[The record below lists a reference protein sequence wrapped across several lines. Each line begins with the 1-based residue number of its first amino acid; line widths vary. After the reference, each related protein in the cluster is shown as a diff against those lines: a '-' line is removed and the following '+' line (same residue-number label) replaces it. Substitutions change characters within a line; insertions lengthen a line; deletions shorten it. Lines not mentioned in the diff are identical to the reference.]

1 MPPIRLTDLVADID
15 RMTGFS
21 SLFEHLQTGRSPSD
35 LRVFYA
41 ALIAEATN
49 LGFSKMAHACPGIT
63 RRQLQQMAIWHFR
76 EETFALA
83 LAKLVEAQ
91 HSAPFST
98 VFGSHTISSSDG
110 QHIHL
115 GDGGEVAGGVNG
127 RYGNNPIIKL
137 YTAISGRYAPF
148 HTKIIAATASEAVHV
163 LDALLETDAGLNI
176 VRHHVD
182 GGGVSDLVFA
192 LCHALGFAF
201 VPRIPDLDGRCLYG
215 FEPAKQYGILHNVMG
230 GRIDT
235 DLIRAHWDD
244 ILRLMTSLRTRT
256 VSASLMLKRLS
267 ATTRQSGLA
276 QALRQM
282 GRIERTLFTLDWIND
297 EQLRKTTTAELNK
310 GESRNSLVRA
320 VNLHRLGR
328 FRDRSQGNLSIRASA
343 LNLVVTAIIHWN
355 TIYTGRVVDA
365 LRNAGQTIPDH
376 LLASLSPL
384 TWEHVNLTGDYL
396 WEEKPTLDENG
407 FRVIPFSP

>member
-21 SLFEHLQTGRSPSD
+21 SQFEHLQTGRPPAD
-35 LRVFYA
+35 PRVFYA

-49 LGFSKMAHACPGIT
+49 LGFSKMALACPGIT
-63 RRQLQQMAIWHFR
+63 RRQLQQMAIWH
-76 EETFALA
+76 EETFTLA
-83 LAKLVEAQ
+83 LARLVEAQ
-91 HSAPFST
+91 HAAPFSS
-98 VFGSHTISSSDG
+98 VFGSHTVSSSDG

-127 RYGNNPIIKL
+127 RYGTNPIIKL

-148 HTKIIAATASEAVHV
+148 HTKIIAATTSEAVHV
-163 LDALLETDAGLNI
+163 LDALLETDAGLDI

-192 LCHALGFAF
+192 FYHALGFAF

-215 FEPAKQYGILHNVMG
+215 FGPAKQYGVLQNVMG
-230 GRIDT
+230 DRLDA

-244 ILRLMTSLRTRT
+244 GPRLMTSLRTRT

-328 FRDRSQGNLSIRASA
+328 FRDRSQENLSIRASA

-355 TIYTGRVVDA
+355 TIYTGRAVDV
-365 LRNAGQTIPDH
+365 LRDAGQIIPEH
-376 LLASLSPL
+376 LLSSLSPL

-396 WEEKPTLDENG
+396 WEDKPAIDENG
-407 FRVIPFSP
+407 FRAIPFAL